1 MVASKQESQRQ
12 MILHFW
18 KQGIRTAAEIHS
30 LTKFPLKT
38 IYRNLKKIEETGDV
52 KHKGSSGRIKKITA
66 DASRAI
72 GQYIRRNPTLFSV
85 SIAEKLDDIGVNV
98 SRSTVSRHLAD
109 LGYWN
114 ALPLSTPMLTSAHK
128 QKRVEWAQKHKDDN
142 WKNTLFSDETSFQL
156 FRNTIKHWYKNA
168 RPIRPMPK
176 DRSKIFAWGGFCV
189 KGKTSLFCFR
199 RIMDGKYYTEIL
211 EKHIPEI
218 RSMLRD
224 EWRLQQ
230 DNDPK
235 HTSRVA
241 REFLN
246 SNVPEV
252 MDWPSNSPDLNPIEN
267 LWAIVKRN
275 VEKRRPK
282 NLSELESFLGEEWD
296 NIPNSLLISLVDSM
310 SRRCNE
316 VIEKNG
322 ERISY

>member
-1 MVASKQESQRQ
+1 
-12 MILHFW
+12 
-18 KQGIRTAAEIHS
+18 
-30 LTKFPLKT
+30 
-38 IYRNLKKIEETGDV
+38 
-52 KHKGSSGRIKKITA
+52 
-66 DASRAI
+66 
-72 GQYIRRNPTLFSV
+72 
-85 SIAEKLDDIGVNV
+85 
-98 SRSTVSRHLAD
+98 
-109 LGYWN
+109 
-114 ALPLSTPMLTSAHK
+114 MLTSAHK

-142 WKNTLFSDETSFQL
+142 WKNTLFSDETSFRL
-156 FRNTIKHWYKNA
+156 FRNTIKHWYKNV

-296 NIPNSLLISLVDSM
+296 NIPNSLLINLVDSM
-310 SRRCNE
+310 SRGCNE

-322 ERISY
+322 E